1 MNHLERIL
9 EAKRLEVLA
18 TKAAVPFEEAE
29 RAAHAADAP
38 RGFLRSLQAADD
50 IGLIAE
56 VKSASPS
63 QGSIRADLDPVRVAQ
78 AYERAGAHCL
88 SVLTDREFFKGST
101 ENLVAARAAS
111 RLPVL
116 RKDFMLEPYQVY
128 ESRAMGADAILL
140 ILAALSDERL
150 THLDGVARGLG
161 MDVLAEVHDD
171 TELGRALNLGFD
183 LIGVNNRNLSTF
195 EVDLAVSETLMPRIG
210 DAALA
215 VSESA
220 LKTRED
226 IDRVKAAGARA
237 VLIGTTF
244 CSAPDIESKVREVMA
259 W

>member
-1 MNHLERIL
+1 MNHLEHIL
-9 EAKRLEVLA
+9 EAKRLEVQSA
-18 TKAAVPFEEAE
+18 KAEVSFAAVE
-29 RAAHAADAP
+29 RAALAVDAP
-38 RGFLRSLQAADD
+38 RGFLRSLRAAAD

-56 VKSASPS
+56 VKAASPS

-78 AYERAGAHCL
+78 AYERAGAQCL
-88 SVLTDREFFKGST
+88 SVLTDREFFKGSV
-101 ENLVAARAAS
+101 ENLVLARAAT

-116 RKDFMLEPYQVY
+116 RKDFMLERYQVY

-140 ILAALSDERL
+140 ILAALPDAEL
-150 THLDGVARGLG
+150 AALNQLARELG
-161 MDVLAEVHDD
+161 MDVLAEVHDAA
-171 TELGRALNLGFD
+171 ELRRALNLGFD

-195 EVDLAVSETLMPRIG
+195 EVDLAVSETLIPGIG
-210 DAALA
+210 NAALA

-226 IDRVKAAGARA
+226 IDRVKAAGAGA

-244 CSAPDIESKVREVMA
+244 CSAPDIEAMVREVMA